1 MNFIAKYTFLCVF
14 YILNLLVLFGAKA
27 YNPPVRYLGIE
38 QFLSNNA
45 VTSIIQDRHGFMWIG
60 TYNGLNRFDSSNFL
74 VYNNILGDP
83 YSLINN
89 HINRLT
95 EDTAGRI
102 WVGTQKGVVYYS
114 YSDAKFN
121 TINYQSAKSG
131 NKTKVTSNINGFAVA
146 KTGEVYIATDD
157 IGLLIYEAKTGFARQ
172 VKFGNK
178 NGDYVIQALLLD
190 EQFRLWLFIKDIGLC
205 IFNKAT
211 SQIVVREPSLKTAAC
226 LESDHHGNLW
236 IGTEAGLFKYENSH
250 GKLTAVGSPFSRF
263 TSSNILNLHL
273 SKDKLWVATDG
284 GGVNIMDVSTGYI
297 NYILP
302 GESEGFLKSGAIS
315 DIYED
320 RESRKWIATL
330 RGGINILDNKL
341 QNFQLVRHDPLNKN
355 SLINNFVM
363 SFCEDEKSNLWIGT
377 DGGGLSFWDS
387 TTKKYHNFYA
397 NQNDPGSL
405 SSNFVVSIIRDY
417 TNQIWVATF
426 SGGIDRYDKNTGK
439 FKRYKCYHT
448 EKNVEENNLWKLF
461 EDADHRLWAG
471 TTRGGAL
478 YLYNR
483 GKDKFE
489 LFDKRLTN
497 IHTLYE
503 DNNGVLWAG
512 DYTRLIRIDIKHKK
526 HEFIPVNNAVRA
538 IQEDKKHNFWIGTE
552 GGGLLLFDRKLKKFK
567 TYTEAD
573 GLPGNSVLNLLEDKK
588 GKIWMSTFNGLSVFD
603 PAKNTFRNYAATDGL
618 QSNQFSYNAALKLRS
633 GELLFGGIKG
643 FNRFNP
649 TQISSPRHLIKM
661 RITGLKINN
670 EPIANHLDYLKQ
682 GSLVDIRQIT
692 VPYNQATLALE
703 YVALEYSFPEKVRYA
718 YFLEGWDRTWNDVGK
733 LKTAYYSRLNPG
745 TYKLKIKATDTEGV
759 WMPPVIIMITILS
772 PWYFTWWAI
781 LFYTAVG
788 ITILLLIRLNRIR
801 QIRLQ
806 YEIQIAN
813 AGIEKEKELNEKKLA
828 FFTNI
833 SHEFRTP
840 LTLIINPIKD
850 LMNAEDQ
857 NGKSELGTIY
867 RNARRLLGL
876 IDQLLLFRRTETE
889 NDSLKI
895 VKNNFLALSN
905 DVFAC
910 FIQQAKAKNIQYT
923 FHVEN
928 EITAGLVSINST
940 EADFGRLITDNSI
953 IVYGD
958 REKIEIALFNL
969 ISNAFNLTPENGRID
984 VRVKQNGESVFFQ
997 ISDNGNGIGEDL
1009 TEKIFDKLYQNKN
1022 NGSLKNGFGVGLYLV
1037 KTFTEQH
1044 GGKITHTA
1052 TAGGGLTFRLEL
1064 LQGTAHFTPRQLSD
1078 LSAHGTAFISG
1089 RLEEAVSETTVMQE
1103 ENVPHFELMISNQ
1116 QTILIIDPN
1125 NEIRSYIRNFFKN
1138 SYEVFEANDGEEGM
1152 LLVRKNLPDIIISDV
1167 VMDGLSGIELC
1178 WQIKQD
1184 TSLSHIPV
1192 ILLTGDYTPELKLQG
1207 IEAGAVDFIPKPFEK
1222 DLLIARVNG
1231 ILKIKSELQ
1240 HYFYSEITLKTDT
1253 RTISEIH
1260 KDFLYQC
1267 IAVIEGN
1274 LQDPDFDVKR
1284 ISSEMGMS
1292 YSSLLKKIKSITGQS
1307 VNGFIRF
1314 IRLRKSAEL
1323 MIHTNCNVNEAA
1335 MQVGINDIKYF
1346 RAQFYKLFEINP
1358 SDFIKK
1364 HRKAFQKSYHINKR

>member
-1 MNFIAKYTFLCVF
+1 MNFIAKYTFLWFFTAFNVF
-14 YILNLLVLFGAKA
+14 FFFDAKA
-27 YNPPVRYLGIE
+27 LNPPVKYLGIE
-38 QFLSNNA
+38 QGLSNNA
-45 VTSIIQDRHGFMWIG
+45 VTSVIQDHYGFMWIG

-95 EDTAGRI
+95 QDSAGRI
-102 WVGTQKGVVYYS
+102 WVGTQKGVVYFN
-114 YSDAKFN
+114 YSDAKFR
-121 TINYQSAKSG
+121 TVNYQSSKSG
-131 NKTKVTSNINGFAVA
+131 KKAKITVNINGFAAA

-157 IGLLIYEAKTGFARQ
+157 LGLLVYDPKAGLAKQ
-172 VKFGNK
+172 VDFNHKKGAY
-178 NGDYVIQALLLD
+178 YVQALLLD
-190 EQFRLWLFIKDIGLC
+190 EQYKLWLFIKDIGLC
-205 IFNKAT
+205 VYNKANH
-211 SQIVVREPSLKTAAC
+211 QIVVVEPLLKTAAC
-226 LESDHHGNLW
+226 LESDLRGNIW
-236 IGTEAGLFKYENSH
+236 VGTETGLYKYNNTSR
-250 GKLTAVGSPFSRF
+250 KLTAVGSRVNQL
-263 TSSNILNLHL
+263 TTNNILNLHL
-273 SKDKLWVATDG
+273 SKDQLWIATDG
-284 GGVNIMDVSTGYI
+284 GGVNILNINTGYMS
-297 NYILP
+297 YILP
-302 GESEGFLKSGAIS
+302 GESDGFLKSGAIS

-330 RGGINILDNKL
+330 RGGLNILDNKL

-363 SFCEDEKSNLWIGT
+363 SFCEDEKNNLWIGT

-387 TTKKYHNFYA
+387 KSRQYHNFYA
-397 NQNDPGSL
+397 AANEPGSL
-405 SSNFVVSIIRDY
+405 SSNFIVSIIRDY
-417 TNQIWVATF
+417 TNQIWVATY
-426 SGGIDRYDKNTGK
+426 SGGIDRYDKKTGK
-439 FKRYKCYHT
+439 FKHYQCYNT
-448 EKNVEENNLWKLF
+448 VKQVEENNLWKLF
-461 EDADHRLWAG
+461 EDSAHRLWAG

-483 GKDKFE
+483 EKDKFE
-489 LFDKRLTN
+489 LFDKNLTN

-503 DNNGVLWAG
+503 DKRGVLWAG
-512 DYTRLIRIDIKHKK
+512 DYTRLIRVDITHKK
-526 HEFIPVNNAVRA
+526 HEFIQINNAIRA
-538 IQEDKKHNFWIGTE
+538 MLEDEKHNFWIGTE
-552 GGGLLLFDRKLKKFK
+552 GGGLLLYNRDQRSFK

-573 GLPGNSVLNLLEDKK
+573 GLPGNSVLNLLEDNK
-588 GKIWMSTFNGLSVFD
+588 GKIWMSTYDGISVFD
-603 PAKNTFRNYAATDGL
+603 PPRKRFRNYAATDGL
-618 QSNQFSYNAALKLRS
+618 QSNQFSYNAALKLQS

-649 TQISSPRHLIKM
+649 DQINSPRQRIKM
-661 RITGLKINN
+661 QITGLKINN
-670 EPIANHLDYLKQ
+670 VPIANQLDYLKE
-682 GSLVDIRQIT
+682 GSLVAIKKIT
-692 VPYNQATLALE
+692 VPYDQATLAID
-703 YVALEYSFPEKVRYA
+703 YVALEYSFPEKVTYA
-718 YFLEGWDRTWNDVGK
+718 YFLEGWDRTWNYVGK
-733 LKTAYYSRLNPG
+733 AKTAYYTRLNPG
-745 TYKLKIKATDTEGV
+745 TYKLKIKASNTDGT
-759 WMPPVIIMITILS
+759 WLAPMIITITILS

-781 LFYTAVG
+781 LLYIAVAG
-788 ITILLLIRLNRIR
+788 TILYLFRLNRIR

-813 AGIEKEKELNEKKLA
+813 AGMEKEKELNEKKLS

-850 LMNAEDQ
+850 LLNAEDQ

-889 NDSLKI
+889 NDSLRI
-895 VKNNFLALSN
+895 VKNDFLSLCN

-910 FIQQAKAKNIQYT
+910 FTQQAKAKNITYS
-923 FHVEN
+923 FHAEN
-928 EITAGLVSINST
+928 ENITI
-940 EADFGRLITDNSI
+940 
-953 IVYGD
+953 YGD

-969 ISNAFNLTPENGRID
+969 ISNAFNATPDGGKIE
-984 VRVKQNGESVFFQ
+984 VQVKEDDSAVFFQ
-997 ISDNGNGIGEDL
+997 IADNGNGVAEDL
-1009 TEKIFDKLYQNKN
+1009 NEKIFDKLYQSKS
-1022 NGSLKNGFGVGLYLV
+1022 NGSLKNGFGIGLYLV

-1044 GGKITHTA
+1044 HGKISHTV
-1052 TAGGGLTFRLEL
+1052 TAGGGLTFVLEL
-1064 LQGTAHFTPRQLSD
+1064 LKGTAHFTSRQLAD
-1078 LSAHGTAFISG
+1078 LSNNGAAFISG
-1089 RLEEAVSETTVMQE
+1089 RLAEEIPENITPE
-1103 ENVPHFELMISNQ
+1103 ENVPHLELMISNQ

-1125 NEIRSYIRNFFKN
+1125 KEIRSYIRNFFKT
-1138 SYEVFEANDGEEGM
+1138 SYAVLEAKDGEEGM
-1152 LLVRKNLPDIIISDV
+1152 SLVRKNLPDIIISEV
-1167 VMDGLSGIELC
+1167 IMDGLTGIEFC
-1178 WQIKQD
+1178 RQIKQD

-1192 ILLTGDYTPELKLQG
+1192 ILLTGDYTPELKLKG
-1207 IEAGAVDFIPKPFEK
+1207 IEVGAVDFIRKPFEK
-1222 DLLIARVNG
+1222 DLLMARVNG
-1231 ILKIKSELQ
+1231 ILKIKAELQ

-1253 RTISEIH
+1253 RTISAIH

-1274 LQDPDFDVKR
+1274 LLDPDFDVNR

-1292 YSSLLKKIKSITGQS
+1292 YSSLLKKIKGITGQS

-1314 IRLRKSAEL
+1314 VRLRKAAEL

-1364 HRKAFQKSYHINKR
+1364 HRKAFQKSYHLNHRPIQ